1 MTLPGVELTTA
12 LADLQPRRHALRMS
26 PLLDPLFVDST
37 SGVSGGEVSV
47 VLGAPGVGKSR
58 LAMQW
63 LSWVCRQYGT
73 PGLYVSTDGEMA
85 ASQVIELAQALG
97 ALDAGIY
104 LEGASISIPHSVWHP
119 DELYSVIS
127 SLRSA
132 PVPVPVVVD
141 SLLGLATTWRQEQAV
156 RSLKEAAVLGNAA
169 VMLLAGNHA
178 VGSGAGPRSLLHPAD
193 AALRVTLTSLTL
205 TAAASRWL
213 RTGTVAYLCR
223 RWFAIPIPVWCR
235 FWQTDRMAP
244 KPGMWPSGVSS
255 KLWRMMFRRCRCT
268 SLRVRCAMDL
278 DVSLSR
284 AARFRIFL
292 TRLAAWLREPVY
304 FRPAVASGWP

>member
-12 LADLQPRRHALRMS
+12 LADSQPRRHALRMS

-97 ALDAGIY
+97 ALDAGIH

-141 SLLGLATTWRQEQAV
+141 SLLGLATTWQQERAV

-193 AALRVTLTSLTL
+193 AVLRVTLDESD
-205 TAAASRWL
+205 AD
-213 RTGTVAYLCR
+213 CR
-223 RWFAIPIPVWCR
+223 RITVVKNRHGRVPLSALVRHTDSGLVPVLADGSDGAEAGNVAER
-235 FWQTDRMAP
+235 GFIEALAD
-244 KPGMWPSGVSS
+244 
-255 KLWRMMFRRCRCT
+255 
-268 SLRVRCAMDL
+268 
-278 DVSLSR
+278 DVSPLSVHVV
-284 AARFRIFL
+284 
-292 TRLAAWLREPVY
+292 EGEVCDGP
-304 FRPAVASGWP
+304 

>member
-1 MTLPGVELTTA
+1 M
-12 LADLQPRRHALRMS
+12 
-26 PLLDPLFVDST
+26 
-37 SGVSGGEVSV
+37 SV

-141 SLLGLATTWRQEQAV
+141 SLLGLATTWQQERAV

-193 AALRVTLTSLTL
+193 AALRVTLDESD
-205 TAAASRWL
+205 AD
-213 RTGTVAYLCR
+213 CR
-223 RWFAIPIPVWCR
+223 RITVVKNRHGRVPLSALVRHTDSGLVPVLADGSEVKSR
-235 FWQTDRMAP
+235 
-244 KPGMWPSGVSS
+244 
-255 KLWRMMFRRCRCT
+255 
-268 SLRVRCAMDL
+268 
-278 DVSLSR
+278 DV
-284 AARFRIFL
+284 
-292 TRLAAWLREPVY
+292 VY
-304 FRPAVASGWP
+304 DVVV